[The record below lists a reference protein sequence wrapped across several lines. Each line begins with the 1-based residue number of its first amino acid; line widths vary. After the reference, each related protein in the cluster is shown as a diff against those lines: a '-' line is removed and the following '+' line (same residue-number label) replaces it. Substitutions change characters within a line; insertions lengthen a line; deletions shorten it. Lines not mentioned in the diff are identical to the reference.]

1 MLLLPEAVCS
11 VATFFRLLRTAESF
25 SMSDRA
31 KAPCLLLAEIAG
43 GVSLADKL
51 GEAEAA
57 YAVERSLNRMS
68 RCAEAYQ
75 AIGFAVRRE
84 SLVAHFPDADS
95 ALLAAREMR
104 ERVRALPP
112 MSGIKLVL
120 KAGVVLETEAEGL
133 GLDAEKLAVLL
144 VESHGPD
151 SIAVSENL
159 GRVLTPSLRRMLGQA
174 GDGAGEM
181 PIPVLELGEAP
192 PPTPAELRSEA
203 LQAHHK
209 HMRIS
214 YRGRSWVIDVGR
226 PALLFGRD
234 TGNDIVITDPRVSRQ
249 HARLELRNGLFYLA
263 DSSTNGTFLLEE
275 GSPEHCIKREEFIL
289 GEKGHI
295 GCGFS
300 VGDNMSDVVAFA
312 LG

>member
-1 MLLLPEAVCS
+1 MH
-11 VATFFRLLRTAESF
+11 
-25 SMSDRA
+25 DRA
-31 KAPCLLLAEIAG
+31 RAPCLLLAEIAG
-43 GVSLADKL
+43 GVHLAEKL

-75 AIGFAVRRE
+75 AIGFAVRGE

-112 MSGIKLVL
+112 LSGIKLVL

-133 GLDAEKLAVLL
+133 GLEAEKLAVLL

-159 GRVLTPSLRRMLGQA
+159 GRVLTPSLRRMLGHSDE
-174 GDGAGEM
+174 GVGEM
-181 PIPVLELGEAP
+181 PIPVLELGEGTP
-192 PPTPAELRSEA
+192 PSPAELRHEA
-203 LQAHHK
+203 LHAQK
-209 HMRIS
+209 QMRIS
-214 YRGRSWVIDVGR
+214 YRGRSWVIDVAR

-234 TGNDIVITDPRVSRQ
+234 TGNDIVISDPRVSRR
-249 HARLELRNGLFYLA
+249 HARLELRNGLFYLT

-300 VGDNMSDVVAFA
+300 VNDNMSDVVAFA

>member
-1 MLLLPEAVCS
+1 MP
-11 VATFFRLLRTAESF
+11 
-25 SMSDRA
+25 DRA

-43 GVSLADKL
+43 GILLAEKL

-75 AIGFAVRRE
+75 AIGFAVKKA
-84 SLVAHFPDADS
+84 SLVAHFLDADA

-112 MSGIKLVL
+112 MRGIKLML
-120 KAGVVLETEAEGL
+120 KAGVVLETEADGL
-133 GLDAEKLAVLL
+133 EAEKLAVLL
-144 VESHGPD
+144 VESHVPD

-174 GDGAGEM
+174 SDGAGEM

-192 PPTPAELRSEA
+192 PPTPAEMRHEA
-203 LQAHHK
+203 LQAHK

-214 YRGRSWVIDVGR
+214 YRGSSWVID
-226 PALLFGRD
+226 
-234 TGNDIVITDPRVSRQ
+234 
-249 HARLELRNGLFYLA
+249 
-263 DSSTNGTFLLEE
+263 
-275 GSPEHCIKREEFIL
+275 
-289 GEKGHI
+289 
-295 GCGFS
+295 
-300 VGDNMSDVVAFA
+300 
-312 LG
+312 

>member
-1 MLLLPEAVCS
+1 MH
-11 VATFFRLLRTAESF
+11 
-25 SMSDRA
+25 DRA
-31 KAPCLLLAEIAG
+31 KVPCLLLAEIAG
-43 GVSLADKL
+43 GVHLAEKL

-75 AIGFAVRRE
+75 ALGFAVKSD

-159 GRVLTPSLRRMLGQA
+159 GRVLTPSLRRLLGHA
-174 GDGAGEM
+174 EDSVGEM

-192 PPTPAELRSEA
+192 PPSPAEQRQEA
-203 LQAHHK
+203 QHAQK
-209 HMRIS
+209 QMRVS
-214 YRGRSWVIDVGR
+214 YRGQNWVVDGTR

-234 TGNDIVITDPRVSRQ
+234 TGNDIVISDPRVSRR

-275 GSPEHCIKREEFIL
+275 GTPEHCVKREEFIL

-300 VGDNMSDVVAFA
+300 VNDNMSDVVAFA
-312 LG
+312 LD

>member
-1 MLLLPEAVCS
+1 MP
-11 VATFFRLLRTAESF
+11 
-25 SMSDRA
+25 DRA
-31 KAPCLLLAEIAG
+31 KVPCLLLAEIAG
-43 GVSLADKL
+43 GNLLAEKL

-75 AIGFAVRRE
+75 AIGFAVKKA

-112 MSGIKLVL
+112 MSGIKLML

-151 SIAVSENL
+151 SIAVSESL
-159 GRVLTPSLRRMLGQA
+159 GRVLTPSLRRLLGQ
-174 GDGAGEM
+174 GEESVGEM
-181 PIPVLELGEAP
+181 PIPVLELGDLP
-192 PPTPAELRSEA
+192 PPTPAELRHEA
-203 LQAHHK
+203 LHAQK
-209 HMRIS
+209 QMRIS
-214 YRGRSWVIDVGR
+214 YRGRSWVLDMTR
-226 PALLFGRD
+226 PTLLFGRD
-234 TGNDIVITDPRVSRQ
+234 TGNDIVISDPRVSRQ

-275 GSPEHCIKREEFIL
+275 GAPEHCVKREEFIL

-300 VGDNMSDVVAFA
+300 VNDNMSDVVAFA

>member
-1 MLLLPEAVCS
+1 MP
-11 VATFFRLLRTAESF
+11 
-25 SMSDRA
+25 DRA
-31 KAPCLLLAEIAG
+31 KVPCLLLAEIAG
-43 GVSLADKL
+43 GILLAEKL

-75 AIGFAVRRE
+75 AIGFAVKKT

-112 MSGIKLVL
+112 MSGIKLML

-151 SIAVSENL
+151 SIAVSESL
-159 GRVLTPSLRRMLGQA
+159 GRVLTPSLRRLLGQ
-174 GDGAGEM
+174 GEEGGGEM
-181 PIPVLELGEAP
+181 PIPVLELGDSP
-192 PPTPAELRSEA
+192 PPTPAELRHEA
-203 LQAHHK
+203 LHAHK
-209 HMRIS
+209 QMRIS
-214 YRGRSWVIDVGR
+214 YRGRSWVLDMTR
-226 PALLFGRD
+226 PTLLFGRD
-234 TGNDIVITDPRVSRQ
+234 TGNDIVISDPRVSRQ

-275 GSPEHCIKREEFIL
+275 GAPEHCVKREEFIL

-300 VGDNMSDVVAFA
+300 VNDNMSDVVAFA